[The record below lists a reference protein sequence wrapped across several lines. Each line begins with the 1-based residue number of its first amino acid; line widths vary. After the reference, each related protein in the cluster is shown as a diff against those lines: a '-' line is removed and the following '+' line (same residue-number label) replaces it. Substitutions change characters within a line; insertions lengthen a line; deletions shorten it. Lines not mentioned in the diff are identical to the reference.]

1 MQVLSDNRMGSDEKS
16 NFEKYVKRAPDLVK
30 GSVPEQSEDG
40 LGAFNRV
47 NNQLDYVRRRYSA
60 EYKKRNAIT
69 QSLYVLF
76 EVGIVKSL

>member
-1 MQVLSDNRMGSDEKS
+1 MQVVSDNRMGSDEKS
-16 NFEKYVKRAPDLVK
+16 NFGKYVKRAPDLVK

-60 EYKKRNAIT
+60 EYKKEYAIT
-69 QSLYVLF
+69 QSLFVLF

>member
-1 MQVLSDNRMGSDEKS
+1 MQVLSNNSMGSDEKS
-16 NFEKYVKRAPDLVK
+16 NFGKYVKRAPDLVK

-60 EYKKRNAIT
+60 EYKRDMRSRNH
-69 QSLYVLF
+69 LMYFLR
-76 EVGIVKSL
+76 